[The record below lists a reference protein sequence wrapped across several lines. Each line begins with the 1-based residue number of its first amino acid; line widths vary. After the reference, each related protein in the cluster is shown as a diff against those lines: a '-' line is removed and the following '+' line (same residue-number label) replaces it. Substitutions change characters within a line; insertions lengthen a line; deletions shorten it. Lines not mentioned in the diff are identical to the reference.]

1 MLDKKKIENSVE
13 KHLQGTDKFLV
24 GVEVSAT
31 NIVDVYVDGD
41 KGVSIGECAE
51 ISRFLESQFNRETE
65 DYELRVSSP
74 GLDRPFKFLR
84 QYKKYI
90 NRMIRLEL
98 NDGEKLKGK
107 LTSVNEEEIEVGI
120 KAGKKARDT
129 VSKKIPFSDIK
140 SAKPEISFK

>member
-140 SAKPEISFK
+140 SANPEISFK